1 MYATPIIFLPKS
13 PSIEAKLQKEFAHV
27 KEMIRLTSPYQMNYS
42 PSPQPLLEYM
52 DDSSSLK
59 NSPQKSSTLNESL
72 TKDSTFKYMPILK
85 HVSSKNMI
93 PIYDYEQYP

>member
-13 PSIEAKLQKEFAHV
+13 LNIETKLQKEFAHV
-27 KEMIRLTSPYQMNYS
+27 KEMIRVTSPYSMNYS
-42 PSPQPLLEYM
+42 PSPQPLVEYM
-52 DDSSSLK
+52 DDNSSLK
-59 NSPQKSSTLNESL
+59 NSPLKQSTMNENL

-93 PIYDYEQYP
+93 PIYDYE